1 MKKKS
6 DFEYFWISGIQG
18 TQHKCYTQSGS
29 KKEYDGTLEAKQRYV
44 IFTEESTTNGEHIY
58 RISNNGSFNGDNGD
72 YSKWEALST
81 YTLPTEAIKG
91 TDFEHIVYGNANVL
105 LSDYHGVRVYGTPQ
119 VIYRW
124 SINKNIT
131 IQLNLSYKF
140 QNGMGY
146 VFTLEHPVYY
156 DSNNKMINFTY
167 SVKVNLYK
175 SGGIK
180 IKEITI
186 SITTSNGIGSTA
198 SSYHDYSNCTAGLQP
213 ETATCSPKSGTLQN
227 GGKFIVQ
234 YPRGFT

>member
-1 MKKKS
+1 MAEKS
-6 DFEYFWISGIQG
+6 DFAQYWISGIQG

-29 KKEYDGTLEAKQRYV
+29 KKEYDGTLEAKQGYV
-44 IFTEESTTNGEHIY
+44 IFTGESTTNGEHIY
-58 RISNNGSFNGDNGD
+58 RIENNGSFDGDHGD
-72 YSKWEALST
+72 YSKWKVLST
-81 YTLPTEAIKG
+81 YTLPTGAIKG
-91 TDFEHIVYGNANVL
+91 TDFEHIVSGSANVL
-105 LSDYHGVRVYGTPQ
+105 LSDYHGAKVYGVPQ

-124 SINKNIT
+124 SINKDIV
-131 IQLNLSYKF
+131 IQLKLSYKF

-146 VFTLEHPVYY
+146 SFTLKHPVYY

-167 SVKVNLYK
+167 STKVNLYK

-186 SITTSNGIGSTA
+186 SITTSNGVGST
-198 SSYHDYSNCTAGLQP
+198 SNPYHDYNNCTAGLQS

-227 GGKFIVQ
+227 GGKFTVQ